1 MARTRRWLDM
11 RLAGAALAAALA
23 MPAQGAT
30 TWAMDPAHSQLA
42 FTATATGGEFDG
54 QFRRFRADISFD
66 PADLASSRFHV
77 EIETGSADTQDA
89 DRDAALAGKDFFAS
103 DRWPRAT
110 YEASRFVA
118 MKDGRYQ
125 ALGRLTIRGI
135 SHDVPVVFTFPTA
148 GSGRAAV
155 LSGGATIHRLDY
167 GVGQG
172 EWQDTTVVGDDV
184 RIHFEL
190 ALKPGAA

>member
-1 MARTRRWLDM
+1 MARTCHWLGM
-11 RLAGAALAAALA
+11 RLAGVALAATLAL
-23 MPAQGAT
+23 PAHGAT
-30 TWAMDPAHSQLA
+30 AWAMDPAHSQLA

-66 PADLASSRFHV
+66 PADLAGSRFRV

-110 YEASRFVA
+110 YEARRFVA

-135 SHDVPVVFTFPTA
+135 GHDVPVVFTFRSA
-148 GSGRAAV
+148 DSAQAAV
-155 LSGGATIHRLDY
+155 LSGGATIRRLDY

-172 EWQDTTVVGDDV
+172 EWQDTKVVGDDV

-190 ALKPGAA
+190 ALKPGTA